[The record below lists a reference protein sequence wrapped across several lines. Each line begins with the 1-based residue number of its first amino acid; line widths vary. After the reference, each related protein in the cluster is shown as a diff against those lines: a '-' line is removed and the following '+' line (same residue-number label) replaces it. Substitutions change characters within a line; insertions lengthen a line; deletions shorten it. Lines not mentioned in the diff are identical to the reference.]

1 MSLSSLITDLK
12 AKLLGSDKP
21 KPLAKIAPV
30 FDTEYMPD
38 LEAGEGEFYR
48 RLKQRQSALELHTR
62 NTNCDVE
69 KADNSIICGEV
80 AIDVNGY
87 EKCKIIENYVSFMD
101 VINYFSTPINE
112 RERQELPFSIRDS
125 ILPLP
130 SEQLTSSHIAI
141 DMTDEDFIDLPLHLC
156 RSNIL

>member
-101 VINYFSTPINE
+101 VVNYFSTPITE
-112 RERQELPFSIRDS
+112 RGELPFIMDD
-125 ILPLP
+125 IIPY
-130 SEQLTSSHIAI
+130 SEPHTSSSHIAI
-141 DMTDEDFIDLPLHLC
+141 DMNDYTEPPLHLC
-156 RSNIL
+156 SSNIL